1 MINKPS
7 DRHFR
12 RLADWH
18 DAEQNSVS
26 PPPARNVPRQK
37 SLAHPQPQRATVH
50 NTTRTAM
57 KTPSVVADN
66 APLGRDKEA
75 FSQWLNAEDAPLA
88 PATPWLPGDPA
99 ALRQP
104 AQEIAPPESAQ
115 ATVLWQQIEP
125 ALSQN
130 LAAQAA
136 FPARFSLLLPLL
148 GEVQAHVGLLSD
160 GGMDIALGFSPS
172 LYDRVRGSEL
182 SCREAL
188 ARRTGKRIRL
198 RFQHQ
203 DTLS

>member
-7 DRHFR
+7 R

-18 DAEQNSVS
+18 DAEQNSQPTSVS
-26 PPPARNVPRQK
+26 PLPAKNSPRQK
-37 SLAHPQPQRATVH
+37 LPAHPLSQRATVH
-50 NTTRTAM
+50 HTTQTPM
-57 KTPSVVADN
+57 KTPSGVADN

-88 PATPWLPGDPA
+88 LATLWLSGNPD
-99 ALRQP
+99 ALRQS
-104 AQEIAPPESAQ
+104 AQEMAPPESAQ

-148 GEVQAHVGLLSD
+148 GEVHAHVGLLSD

>member
-7 DRHFR
+7 R

-18 DAEQNSVS
+18 DAEQNSQPTSVF
-26 PPPARNVPRQK
+26 PHPVRNVPRQK
-37 SLAHPQPQRATVH
+37 SPAYPQPPRATVH
-50 NTTRTAM
+50 NATRTAM
-57 KTPSVVADN
+57 KTPSGVADN

-75 FSQWLNAEDAPLA
+75 FSQWLNAEDAPLT
-88 PATPWLPGDPA
+88 PVTPWLPGDPD

-115 ATVLWQQIEP
+115 AAMLWQQIEP
-125 ALSQN
+125 ALSQS
-130 LAAQAA
+130 LEAQAA

-160 GGMDIALGFSPS
+160 GGMDIALGFSPL
-172 LYDRVRGSEL
+172 LYDRLRGSEL